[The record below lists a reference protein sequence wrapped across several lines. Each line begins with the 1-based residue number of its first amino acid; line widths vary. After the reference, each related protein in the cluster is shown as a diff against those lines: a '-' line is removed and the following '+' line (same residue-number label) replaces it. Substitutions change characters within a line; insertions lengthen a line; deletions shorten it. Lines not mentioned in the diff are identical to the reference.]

1 MDAMD
6 EASEWTALAR
16 GTGGDSDF
24 DSASSPGGVNRIADR
39 SCRSEMAGSEAVPG
53 PPASGGPGQ
62 GGRSAA
68 DLAGKGEHGGDR
80 CAADEIHSPLEV
92 VG

>member
-24 DSASSPGGVNRIADR
+24 DSASSPGGVKRTDQ
-39 SCRSEMAGSEAVPG
+39 SCRSEMAGSKAVPG

-80 CAADEIHSPLEV
+80 CAADEIHAPLEV